1 VYHFTHPL
9 PQASHHLAKAKS
21 LKVLTRDTK
30 TKPHMDLEVILRLDD
45 AQESRSL
52 SSPEFDLRAKLKKLE
67 LSALRFLEGEPNMPF
82 TSPI

>member
-1 VYHFTHPL
+1 
-9 PQASHHLAKAKS
+9 
-21 LKVLTRDTK
+21 
-30 TKPHMDLEVILRLDD
+30 MDLEVILRLDD